1 LVDREA
7 TRATA
12 RLVFQKVALIRL
24 FLHQLAGSGYAE
36 TLFGTTMG
44 LILWHVFLLPVFACL
59 G

>member
-12 RLVFQKVALIRL
+12 RLVFQKVALVCL

-36 TLFGTTMG
+36 TLLGTTVG
-44 LILWHVFLLPVFACL
+44 LILWHVSLLPVFACL